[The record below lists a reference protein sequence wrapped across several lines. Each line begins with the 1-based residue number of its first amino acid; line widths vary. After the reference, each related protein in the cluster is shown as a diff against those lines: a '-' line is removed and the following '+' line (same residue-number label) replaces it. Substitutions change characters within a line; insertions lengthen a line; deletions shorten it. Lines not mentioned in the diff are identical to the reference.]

1 MSKLQTQILMNK
13 KKKKTKEFYEA
24 QRKKI
29 KMAINI
35 SVSSTFNYPDNTN
48 SSFIYALQN
57 AIELNSPDK
66 YELAV
71 TNINYSE
78 VFQKIC

>member
-1 MSKLQTQILMNK
+1 MNK

-48 SSFIYALQN
+48 SSFIY
-57 AIELNSPDK
+57 
-66 YELAV
+66 
-71 TNINYSE
+71 
-78 VFQKIC
+78 VFLTT

>member
-1 MSKLQTQILMNK
+1 MNK

-48 SSFIYALQN
+48 SSFIYVLQN
-57 AIELNSPDK
+57 AIELNSPYK